1 MQISGKI
8 VPAGQRMQYAVHTTQ
23 DENMA
28 KQEYSAYQKD
38 VISNYYNNLSAI
50 SLGKL
55 SELVSELYL
64 ADNDTKRT
72 KLWERAQKAMVN
84 LKIPPAII
92 SHIMTK
98 KDVKILAKNLNEWL
112 ASSEQRRGAS
122 AK

>member
-1 MQISGKI
+1 
-8 VPAGQRMQYAVHTTQ
+8 
-23 DENMA
+23 MA

-64 ADNDTKRT
+64 SDNETKRA

-92 SHIMTK
+92 DHIMTK

-112 ASSEQRRGAS
+112 AK